1 MNYAMSQRH
10 TRNTSKI
17 KRILLNPHV
26 RVIIPQGEDVAEKV
40 FLSKYEM
47 SRKLPS
53 KCGHLLPKAI
63 SSKCHNCGMIV
74 AVKGII
80 IF

>member
-10 TRNTSKI
+10 TRNTSQI

-26 RVIIPQGEDVAEKV
+26 RVIIPQGQDVAEKV

-47 SRKLPS
+47 S
-53 KCGHLLPKAI
+53 G
-63 SSKCHNCGMIV
+63 
-74 AVKGII
+74 
-80 IF
+80 